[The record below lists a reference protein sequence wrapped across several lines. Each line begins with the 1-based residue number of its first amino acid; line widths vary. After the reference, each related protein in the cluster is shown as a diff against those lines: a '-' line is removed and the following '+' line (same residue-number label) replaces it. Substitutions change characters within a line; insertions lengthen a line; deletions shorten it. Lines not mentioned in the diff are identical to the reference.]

1 MSLETR
7 RIPPYDLSSAVPERY
22 VVLTL
27 ILICISIMVM
37 TRPRRITAN
46 LPQDLLDD
54 AMEATGK
61 GITETLIEGLRLV
74 RRSRLYAKA
83 MSMRGKVHLKVD
95 VSEAR
100 ERRRR

>member
-1 MSLETR
+1 M
-7 RIPPYDLSSAVPERY
+7 
-22 VVLTL
+22 
-27 ILICISIMVM
+27 
-37 TRPRRITAN
+37 TAN
-46 LPQDLLDD
+46 LPEDLLED

-83 MSMRGKVHLKVD
+83 MSLRGKVQLKVD
-95 VSEAR
+95 LSETR